1 MTATET
7 RTRFRDLLAAEWI
20 KLWSLRST
28 YGVPAVGALICV
40 GITTN
45 SARSNVALI
54 SRSTNPLQRL
64 AIDPMNAAFVT
75 EAFQILGIIACSVG
89 AITVFGEY
97 ATGLIHTT
105 FTAVPARRQVVAA
118 KVIVV
123 TAVMLVFGALVSA
136 ASFGLTQAIYHE
148 HRIGLSISAPG
159 ALRAVAASALLAP
172 LCALV
177 GMALGAVIRHAAGTV
192 VAAIGLLLLLPA
204 LFQGETYRWVKEIG
218 NAMPY
223 TAWQAL
229 IENPAR
235 HEVPGHHHRSV
246 DRVHRL
252 GRRGRRRR
260 RGRRPPPRPVEPTSH
275 RCRAQSPED
284 R

>member
-1 MTATET
+1 MSATDT

-28 YGVPAVGALICV
+28 YGVLAVGALICV

-64 AIDPMNAAFVT
+64 AIDPMGAAFVT

-97 ATGLIHTT
+97 ATGLVRTT

-118 KVIVV
+118 KVLVV
-123 TAVMLVFGALVSA
+123 TTVVLVFGALVSA

-148 HRIGLSISAPG
+148 HHIGLSISAPG

-218 NAMPY
+218 NAMLY

-235 HEVPGHHHRSV
+235 HNADPGRPAPV
-246 DRVHRL
+246 VTKYPVTITEAWIVFTAWAVAAVAVAVVVVHR
-252 GRRGRRRR
+252 RD
-260 RGRRPPPRPVEPTSH
+260 P
-275 RCRAQSPED
+275 
-284 R
+284 

>member
-1 MTATET
+1 MTTVET
-7 RTRFRDLLAAEWI
+7 RARFRDLLGAEWI

-28 YGVPAVGALICV
+28 YGVLAVGALVCV

-54 SRSTNPLQRL
+54 TRSANPSQRL

-97 ATGLIHTT
+97 ATGLIRTT

-118 KVIVV
+118 KILVV
-123 TAVMLVFGALVSA
+123 SAVMLAFGALVSA
-136 ASFGLTQAIYHE
+136 ASFGLTQAIYDE
-148 HRIGLSISAPG
+148 HRIGLSIGAPG

-177 GMALGAVIRHAAGTV
+177 GMALGAVIRHSAGTV

-204 LFQGETYRWVKEIG
+204 LFQGETYQWVKEIG

-229 IENPAR
+229 VDNPAR
-235 HEVPGHHHRSV
+235 PVLASAAKYPVTVTEAWIVFTAWAV
-246 DRVHRL
+246 AAVAVAVVAVHR
-252 GRRGRRRR
+252 RD
-260 RGRRPPPRPVEPTSH
+260 P
-275 RCRAQSPED
+275 
-284 R
+284 

>member
-1 MTATET
+1 MSTIEAPP
-7 RTRFRDLLAAEWI
+7 RFRDLLAAEWI

-28 YGVPAVGALICV
+28 YGVLAAGALLCIA
-40 GITTN
+40 ITTN

-54 SRSTNPLQRL
+54 TRSTNPLQRL

-89 AITVFGEY
+89 AITLFGEY
-97 ATGLIHTT
+97 ATGLIRTT
-105 FTAVPARRQVVAA
+105 FTAVPARRPVVAA
-118 KVIVV
+118 KVAVV
-123 TAVMLVFGALVSA
+123 TGVMAAFGALVSA

-148 HRIGLSISAPG
+148 HRIGLSIGAPG

-177 GMALGAVIRHAAGTV
+177 GMALAAVIRHAAGTV

-229 IENPAR
+229 VENPAR
-235 HEVPGHHHRSV
+235 HNADPGRPV
-246 DRVHRL
+246 VVAMTKYPVTVTEAWIVFTAWAVAAVAVAVVTVHR
-252 GRRGRRRR
+252 RD
-260 RGRRPPPRPVEPTSH
+260 P
-275 RCRAQSPED
+275 
-284 R
+284 